1 MKRLIYILMVA
12 IGSIFLTTTATA
24 GDVDDVKAAVQ
35 AFYEA
40 LNSSTVDDFTKFILP
55 AGSGN
60 FPRTGELLDPGAIT
74 VEDIKNTMQANF
86 DAGLKF
92 ELQIHHL
99 DAKVYGN
106 AAVATYYTTGPTT
119 YPNGTVLQGT
129 FRGSLMWIKQS
140 GQWKIAH
147 VHISSLQAEPQ

>member
-1 MKRLIYILMVA
+1 MKRLICILMVV
-12 IGSIFLTTTATA
+12 IGSMFLTTIATA
-24 GDVDDVKAAVQ
+24 DDVDDVKAAVQ

-40 LNSSTVDDFTKFILP
+40 LNSSAVDGFTKFILP
-55 AGSGN
+55 GGSGN
-60 FPRTGELLDPGAIT
+60 FPRAGGLLVLGGIT
-74 VEDIKNTMQANF
+74 VEDIKNTTQAQF

-92 ELQIHHL
+92 ELQIHHV

-147 VHISSLQAEPQ
+147 IHISRLQAEPQ